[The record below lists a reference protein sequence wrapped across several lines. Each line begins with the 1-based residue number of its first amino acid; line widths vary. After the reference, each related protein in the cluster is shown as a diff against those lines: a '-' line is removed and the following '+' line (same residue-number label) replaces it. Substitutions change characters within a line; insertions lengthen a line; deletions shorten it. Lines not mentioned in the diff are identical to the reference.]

1 MVSVALCCA
10 CSDVVW
16 AILCCAGVV
25 WCCVVLRC
33 VVCKA
38 KSKDKGYGKGK
49 GKVLHI
55 GDYKN
60 PVFLGLG

>member
-1 MVSVALCCA
+1 MLRCVVHAVMLCGRYYVALCY
-10 CSDVVW
+10 VV
-16 AILCCAGVV
+16 L
-25 WCCVVLRC
+25 CCVVLRC

-49 GKVLHI
+49 VLHI

-60 PVFLGLG
+60 PAFLGFRLG

>member
-1 MVSVALCCA
+1 MGDIVLRC
-10 CSDVVW
+10 
-16 AILCCAGVV
+16 VV

>member
-16 AILCCAGVV
+16 AVLCCAVLCGVV
-25 WCCVVLRC
+25 L
-33 VVCKA
+33 A
-38 KSKDKGYGKGK
+38 KSKDKGYGK

-60 PVFLGLG
+60 PVFWGLG

>member
-16 AILCCAGVV
+16 AVLCCAMLCG
-25 WCCVVLRC
+25 VVLRC

-49 GKVLHI
+49 VLHI

-60 PVFLGLG
+60 PVFWGLG

>member
-1 MVSVALCCA
+1 MGDIVLRC
-10 CSDVVW
+10 
-16 AILCCAGVV
+16 VV

-49 GKVLHI
+49 VLHI

-60 PVFLGLG
+60 PVFWGLG